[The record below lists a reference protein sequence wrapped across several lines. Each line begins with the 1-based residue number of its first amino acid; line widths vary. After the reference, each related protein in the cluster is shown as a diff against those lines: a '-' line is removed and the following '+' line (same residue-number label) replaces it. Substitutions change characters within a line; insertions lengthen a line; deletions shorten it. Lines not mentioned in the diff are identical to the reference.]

1 MELTELAKYG
11 SKLLTEEEKLCIDEI
26 DLVKRLAMRKALV
39 STYSQYYVNQ
49 IYNGKFD
56 EIMPKLKQIREEL
69 DLSKDEKATNWM
81 FITINP
87 KDTVSIKIILQT
99 MEKLV
104 SKKWIEQYIYVIEQ
118 RGIEDEDVRGIH
130 AHLLLHRNDKRP
142 AQLKREIQN
151 TCIKICDVSN
161 PHILNFKYLPTDKDV
176 LQSFNYI
183 TGTKADI
190 EKHPKQVKDIYFRKY
205 YNIQPFYRSE
215 ILNLPKL
222 KSEL

>member
-1 MELTELAKYG
+1 METVELAKYG
-11 SKLLTEEEKLCIDEI
+11 SNLLTEEEKLCIDEI

-39 STYSQYYVNQ
+39 SIYSQYYICQ
-49 IYNGKFD
+49 IYDGKFD
-56 EIMPKLKQIREEL
+56 EIAPKLKLIREEL
-69 DLSKDEKATNWM
+69 DLSKDKRATDWM

-87 KDTVSIKIILQT
+87 KDSVSIKLILQT

-130 AHLLLHRNDKRP
+130 AHLLLHRNTKKP

-151 TCIKICDVSN
+151 TCLKICDVSN
-161 PHILNFKYLPTDKDV
+161 PHILNFRYLPTDKDV
-176 LQSFNYI
+176 VQSHNYI
-183 TGTKADI
+183 TGTKADV
-190 EKHPKQVKDIYFRKY
+190 EKHPKQAKDIYFRKY

-215 ILNLPKL
+215 ILDIPKL
-222 KSEL
+222 IS

>member
-1 MELTELAKYG
+1 MDIVELAKYG
-11 SKLLTEEEKLCIDEI
+11 SNLLTEEERLCIDEI

-39 STYSQYYVNQ
+39 SVYSQYYINL
-49 IYNGKFD
+49 IYNGQFD
-56 EIMPKLKQIREEL
+56 VIMPKLKQIREEL
-69 DLSKDEKATNWM
+69 DLSKDERATDWM

-87 KDTVSIKIILQT
+87 KDTVSIKNILQT

-130 AHLLLHRNDKRP
+130 SHLLLHRNDKKP
-142 AQLKREIQN
+142 AALKREIQN

-161 PHILNFKYLPTDKDV
+161 PHILNFKYLSTDKDV
-176 LQSFNYI
+176 QQSYNYI

-190 EKHPKQVKDIYFRKY
+190 EKHPKQAKDIYFRKY

-215 ILNLPKL
+215 ILEIPKL
-222 KSEL
+222 IS